1 MKKHQLGFIALIC
14 LLVVGL
20 SACAKTSDKK
30 AANKTTTITLALD
43 YTPNTNHTGLYVA
56 KAKGYFKKY
65 GIKVRFIQPPQNG
78 PEGLIG
84 AGKAQFGVSYQDV
97 MAGVITG
104 KNKQPITAI
113 AALVQHNT
121 SGIMSRKADGITTP
135 KAMTGQKYG
144 TWGLPIEQAI
154 IKQVVDQD
162 GGNYNDVKLVPSNF
176 SDEVAA
182 LKSKKIDAIWVYEGW
197 AVQNA
202 NIQDYPVNYFA
213 FRDIN
218 PTFDYYTPVL
228 VGNNTYMKAHPK
240 LTKDFVKAVA
250 QGYEYA
256 AKHPKASATILKQ
269 ANPELERGKSSELV
283 DASQNFLSKQY
294 IADAKQFGYID
305 SKRWNAFY
313 TWLNDNGLVK
323 QKLTKDQGFT
333 NKYLP
338 VQAK

>member
-1 MKKHQLGFIALIC
+1 MKRKVGLIALLMMLALSI
-14 LLVVGL
+14 
-20 SACAKTSDKK
+20 SACASNQK
-30 AANKTTTITLALD
+30 AAKSDSSTSKTTNITLALD

-56 KAKGYFKKY
+56 QEKGYFKKY
-65 GIKVRFIQPPQNG
+65 GIKVKFIQPPQNG

-121 SGIMSRKADGITTP
+121 SGIMSRKADNITTP
-135 KAMTGQKYG
+135 KDMTNKQYG

-154 IKQVVDQD
+154 IKQIVDED
-162 GGNYNDVKLVPSNF
+162 GGNFADIKLIPSNF

-182 LKSKKIDAIWVYEGW
+182 LKSKKIDTIWVYEGW

-202 NIQDYPVNYFA
+202 KIQDYPVNYFA
-213 FRDIN
+213 FRDVD

-228 VGNNTYMKAHPK
+228 VGNDKYMAAHPK
-240 LTKDFVKAVA
+240 LTKNFVKAVS

-256 AKHPKASATILKQ
+256 AKHPKASATILKD
-269 ANPELERGKSSELV
+269 ANPELKSGKGGELV
-283 DASQNFLSKQY
+283 DASQEFLSKQY

-305 SKRWNAFY
+305 AKRWNTFY
-313 TWLNDNGLVK
+313 NWLNEHDLVK
-323 QKLTKDQGFT
+323 SKLSQDQGFT

-338 VQAK
+338 K